1 MSDMD
6 PTYQWATSNR
16 PKSNVAV
23 DGQRHTSEKLLGR
36 DGVKF
41 QQRLRI
47 CSSQTD
53 LSRPYKNDPVLV
65 QISRSF
71 MKSKT

>member
-1 MSDMD
+1 MD
-6 PTYQWATSNR
+6 LTYQWATSNR

-23 DGQRHTSEKLLGR
+23 DGQKHISEKLSGR
-36 DGVKF
+36 DGVKP
-41 QQRLRI
+41 QRGLRR
-47 CSSQTD
+47 CSSQTN
-53 LSRPYKNDPVLV
+53 LSRPYNNDPVLV